1 MMLTIL
7 GVIGALVIGVLAFA
21 GAICWLQHEEEKI
34 TEYVEEEKRRDN
46 GGTDL

>member
-7 GVIGALVIGVLAFA
+7 GVIGALVIGVLVFA

-34 TEYVEEEKRRDN
+34 REYIEEEKREN

>member
-7 GVIGALVIGVLAFA
+7 GVIGALVIGVLVFA
-21 GAICWLQHEEEKI
+21 GSVCWLQHEEEKI
-34 TEYVEEEKRRDN
+34 TDYIEKEKKSDN